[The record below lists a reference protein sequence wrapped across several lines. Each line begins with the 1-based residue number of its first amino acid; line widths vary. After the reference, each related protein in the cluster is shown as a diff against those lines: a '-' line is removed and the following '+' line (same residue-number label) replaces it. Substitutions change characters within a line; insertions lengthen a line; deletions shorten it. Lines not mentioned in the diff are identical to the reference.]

1 MSLLNFLRCVACTVN
16 SGIWARVYSLSP
28 VNYLLTPPH
37 THKPQMKDDLLRKL
51 DVLAPH
57 LPTNTLD
64 ELVEGLGG
72 PDKVAEM
79 AGRRGRVVSLP
90 NRSVQY
96 QLCSEVDVSM
106 EALNITEKQ
115 HFMDGEKVSFVHIL
129 NNT

>member
-1 MSLLNFLRCVACTVN
+1 
-16 SGIWARVYSLSP
+16 
-28 VNYLLTPPH
+28 
-37 THKPQMKDDLLRKL
+37 MKDDLLCKL

-79 AGRRGRVVSLP
+79 TGGRGRVLSLP
-90 NRSVQY
+90 NGSVQY
-96 QLCSEVDVSM
+96 KLRSKVDVSM

-115 HFMDGEKVSFVHIL
+115 RFMDGEKVSFVLIL
-129 NNT
+129 NNA